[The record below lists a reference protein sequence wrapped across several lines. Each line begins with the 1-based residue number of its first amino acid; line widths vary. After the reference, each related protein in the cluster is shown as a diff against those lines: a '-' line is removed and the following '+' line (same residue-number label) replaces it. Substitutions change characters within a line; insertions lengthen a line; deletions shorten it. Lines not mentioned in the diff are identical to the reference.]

1 MNTARPVILITGS
14 NITASTGFPAFS
26 LNHNYAR
33 GVSLAGGV
41 PVIAGEDASEYLQFC
56 AGLLLT
62 GGADVAPERYGAQ
75 PATDTLHCDPRR
87 DELEFALARR
97 FLDAGK
103 PILAICR
110 GFQLLNVLLGGSLIQ
125 DIPEWGGADHSGG
138 VMHPVDIAEQSVLGT
153 LLGNGTTVNSY
164 HHQAVIPETLAAD
177 LRPSAW
183 QTTGERTIIEGFEHP
198 QKPVLAVQWHPERM
212 LEGREERS
220 GIPCTEMRSL
230 FSWLLRSATCSETA
244 AELKDNS

>member
-14 NITASTGFPAFS
+14 NVTASTGFPAFS

-56 AGLLLT
+56 GGLLLT

-75 PATDTLHCDPRR
+75 PETNTLHCDPVR
-87 DELEFALARR
+87 DKLEFALARR

-125 DIPEWGGADHSGG
+125 DIPEWGGPNHSGG
-138 VMHPVDIAEQSVLGT
+138 VMHQVEIAEQSVLGM
-153 LLGNGTTVNSY
+153 LLGGGATVNSY
-164 HHQAVIPETLAAD
+164 HHQAVVPETLAAG

-183 QTTGERTIIEGFEHP
+183 QTVKERTIIEGFEHP
-198 QKPVLAVQWHPERM
+198 QKLILAVQWHPERM
-212 LEGREERS
+212 LGGQEERS
-220 GIPCTEMRSL
+220 GISCTEMSSL
-230 FSWLLRSATCSETA
+230 FSWLIQSAADPSTA
-244 AELKDNS
+244 SGGEK